1 MILWM
6 EWVLWFLG
14 LSQLQDD
21 SLPTMAVFFSVCFYI
36 MLPEKRYVY
45 CTETV
50 QRSWATGS
58 CCFLGCGI
66 KLMGHSGSQLSQKK
80 KYRFPFQLPKHVF
93 FGVILVAL
101 SEELDE
107 FPWVFGTS
115 LLGRISGC
123 GSAYW
128 WGAADSWMTSCWVD
142 SQFIRDSMFRI
153 IGDLKMLAMSVINFC
168 WFSWFWQS
176 LWSQEKCSF
185 ELCCDLDLRL
195 PRQLLLSEAVDRLK
209 EAPVGGRWNLDL
221 QLCERKMG
229 QVLQVW
235 HLSFLHV
242 CAIWLISKWFFQLTV
257 TFWSEHLVNAEM
269 TPREGNFL
277 SNNFSINED
286 RLEDPL

>member
-1 MILWM
+1 MIPCLLWR
-6 EWVLWFLG
+6 F
-14 LSQLQDD
+14 
-21 SLPTMAVFFSVCFYI
+21 SL
-36 MLPEKRYVY
+36 VY
-45 CTETV
+45 A
-50 QRSWATGS
+50 SIL
-58 CCFLGCGI
+58 CFL
-66 KLMGHSGSQLSQKK
+66 KK
-80 KYRFPFQLPKHVF
+80 DTYIVRRRCKEVGLLVVVVFLDVESNWWDIQVPNSRRKKTYRFIFQLPKTLF
-93 FGVILVAL
+93 FLGHFSTLRRTGRV
-101 SEELDE
+101 SMG
-107 FPWVFGTS
+107 FCTT
-115 LLGRISGC
+115 LLGRIFRNTTTLHSFRMRKC
-123 GSAYW
+123 LLMRCSRFTVHSRFNVPNHW
-128 WGAADSWMTSCWVD
+128 WLEDACHVSDQLLLVFM
-142 SQFIRDSMFRI
+142 I
-153 IGDLKMLAMSVINFC
+153 L
-168 WFSWFWQS
+168 QS

-277 SNNFSINED
+277 SNNLSINED
-286 RLEDPL
+286 CLEDPL